1 MDNKKLLEQISTLI
15 DQKLE
20 PIKTQLDTVEMK
32 VELVNKRIDISQEE
46 TIDTLSELITSS
58 YEMNAKRIKALED
71 HLQNLHTQ

>member
-1 MDNKKLLEQISTLI
+1 MYNKKLLEQISTLI

-20 PIKTQLDTVEMK
+20 SIKTQLDTVEMK
-32 VELVNKRIDISQEE
+32 VELVNKKIDISQEE
-46 TIDTLSELITSS
+46 TIDTLSKLITSS